1 MSFLAPLM
9 LAGTAAASIPIILH
23 LFYRSRYRTVPWA
36 AMKFLLTSI
45 EQTSRRLRFQE
56 LLLLVVRTLL
66 LAFLAF
72 ALARPSSMAKKGSG
86 EGDAVDAVLL
96 IDISLS
102 MGARDGAVTRLERAK
117 QAALAVIDHLP
128 AHSTAQVVAVADRAT
143 LLGPTAASNLEQ
155 ARELVR
161 SVELSH
167 LATDFLP
174 GAVEAAEA
182 LKRGHCPNPEVYL
195 FSDLQRSGWDAQP
208 APLKAKLEE
217 LSKKASVTLVRCGT
231 RAPRN
236 VAIAGIAAQSGIPH
250 TGERAGFA
258 VLVRNSGSEPVRD
271 LTVTLEV
278 EGRERQK
285 ESQAIP
291 VIAPGETQ
299 AVTLT
304 GKLEKA
310 GLRVV
315 TAQVSA
321 DELEADNRF
330 QKVLHVRDQARVL
343 VVEGTPSEQRPES
356 ASSFFLIH
364 SLRPVPEAAW
374 GGYHLQPRSVSPA
387 EAAPA
392 LLGDMDLC
400 ILANVPLSVPG
411 ESSPGAVPSE
421 FVERLARFVREGR
434 GLLVFAGPRV
444 MPELYNR
451 VLFEEHG
458 LLPCRIS
465 GIETAP
471 PASPIR
477 PDPRAGQ
484 LAPFLAPFREEPL
497 VRIADTVVT
506 QWAALEERDSPEAR
520 VALRYTN
527 GKAAVATRRAG
538 AGETIFVTT
547 SADRSW
553 TDWPLRHTYLPFV
566 HVALGHLLDAGTERH
581 NRTAGQPIR
590 WNPPSLEGN
599 KVYVAVEPDGRRVR
613 LGVPEMVEG
622 QPLVTALRTGRA
634 GVYRVLPEVAP
645 AEEKSAEG
653 AVFAV
658 APDLRESENL
668 EALTDKEI
676 DDRLGFAVKHVT
688 AGDDLS
694 ALAGAERLKKEWT
707 LWVLL
712 AVFLLVA
719 FETVLAWYCGRGW

>member
-9 LAGTAAASIPIILH
+9 LAGTAAAAIPVILH

-66 LAFLAF
+66 LALLAF
-72 ALARPSSMAKKGSG
+72 ALARPSSMARKGTA

-96 IDISLS
+96 VDASMS
-102 MGARDGAVTRLERAK
+102 MGAREGALTRLERAK
-117 QAALAVIDHLP
+117 QAALVVIDRLP
-128 AHSTAQVVAVADRAT
+128 AHSTVQVFAVADRAS
-143 LLGPTAASNLEQ
+143 LLGPVAASNLEQ
-155 ARELVR
+155 AREAVR
-161 SVELSH
+161 SIELSH

-174 GAVEAAEA
+174 GAQEAAEA
-182 LKRGHCPNPEVYL
+182 LLRGHSPNQEVYL
-195 FSDLQRSGWDAQP
+195 FSDLQRTGWEAQP

-217 LSKKASVTLVRCGT
+217 ISKKASITLVRCGT

-236 VAIAGIAAQSGIPH
+236 VAVAGIAAQSGIPH

-271 LTVTLEV
+271 VTVTLEV
-278 EGRERQK
+278 EGRDRQK
-285 ESQAIP
+285 ESRAIP
-291 VIAPGETQ
+291 ALAPGETQ
-299 AVTLT
+299 AVTLS
-304 GKLEKA
+304 GRLEKA
-310 GLRVV
+310 GFRVV

-330 QKVLHVRDQARVL
+330 QQVLHVRDQARVL

-356 ASSFFLIH
+356 ASSFYLLH

-374 GGYHLQPRSVSPA
+374 GAYHLQPRAVNPA
-387 EAAPA
+387 EASPA

-444 MPELYNR
+444 LPELYNR

-458 LLPCRIS
+458 LLPWRIS

-471 PASPIR
+471 AAAPIR
-477 PDPRAGQ
+477 PDPLAGA
-484 LAPFLAPFREEPL
+484 LAPFLAAFREEPL
-497 VRIADTVVT
+497 VRVSDALVT
-506 QWAALEERDSPEAR
+506 QWAALEERETADSR

-527 GKAAVATRRAG
+527 RKAAVATRRVG
-538 AGETIFVTT
+538 AGEVVLVTT
-547 SADRSW
+547 TADPRW

-566 HVALGHLLDAGTERH
+566 HVALGRLLDSGTERH
-581 NRTAGQPIR
+581 NRTAGQPLR
-590 WNPPSLEGN
+590 WNPPAPEGN
-599 KVYVAVEPDGRRVR
+599 RVYVAVEPDGRRVR
-613 LGVPEMVEG
+613 LGVPAMVEG
-622 QPLVTALRTGRA
+622 QPVVTAPGTWRA
-634 GVYRVLPEVAP
+634 GVYRVLPEGAP
-645 AEEKSAEG
+645 AEERAGEG

-668 EALTDKEI
+668 EALSEKEI
-676 DDRLGFAVKHVT
+676 DDRLGIKVKHVT
-688 AGDDLS
+688 AGEDLS
-694 ALAGAERLKKEWT
+694 ALAGAERLKQEWT